1 MKGTDDFRTSL
12 TSLRKIKRA
21 AQLSLAVLG
30 FVFFV
35 MAAIFEQQP
44 ELRSLEYIFNPF
56 QVTLEPSPVNQQ
68 EQQWRLGS

>member
-1 MKGTDDFRTSL
+1 MKGAKDIRTSL
-12 TSLRKIKRA
+12 TSLRKIKRI

-30 FVFFV
+30 LVFFV

-44 ELRSLEYIFNPF
+44 EFRSLEYIFNPF
-56 QVTLEPSPVNQQ
+56 QVTLESSPVKQQ